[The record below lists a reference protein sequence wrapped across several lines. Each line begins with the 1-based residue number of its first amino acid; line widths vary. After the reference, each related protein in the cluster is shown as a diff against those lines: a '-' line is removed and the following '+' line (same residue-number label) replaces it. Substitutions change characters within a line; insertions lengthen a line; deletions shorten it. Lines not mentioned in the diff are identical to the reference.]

1 MRTRTNP
8 WRNLST
14 WQNTFDQMFE
24 DSFNRTFAPWANQED
39 GGWQNLDLDV
49 SENEDNLLIEASLPG
64 INPDDVEISVHN
76 NILTIKGET
85 KFERENGDGKNGQ
98 DEDNKY
104 HLRERR
110 YGSFYRTV
118 QLPLEVNADQ
128 AEANFKNGVL
138 HLTLPKVEEVKPKRI
153 SVKAS

>member
-1 MRTRTNP
+1 MT
-8 WRNLST
+8 T
-14 WQNTFDQMFE
+14 WQNTFDRMLE
-24 DSFNRTFAPWANQED
+24 DSFTRAFTPWFNQED
-39 GGWQNLDLDV
+39 GGWQNLDLDI
-49 SENEDNLLIEASLPG
+49 SENDDNLIIEAALPG

-76 NILTIKGET
+76 NVLTIKGET
-85 KFERENGDGKNGQ
+85 KFEREEGNGEEG
-98 DEDNKY
+98 KY

-118 QLPLEVNADQ
+118 QLPIEVNADA

-138 HLTLPKVEEVKPKRI
+138 HLSLPKVEEVKPKRI

>member
-1 MRTRTNP
+1 MRYLVRTRTNP
-8 WRNLST
+8 WRDLAT
-14 WQNTFDQMFE
+14 WQNTFDRMFE
-24 DSFNRTFAPWANQED
+24 DSFSRTLAPWFNQED
-39 GGWQNLDLDV
+39 GGWQNLDLDI
-49 SENEDNLLIEASLPG
+49 SENEENLLIEASLPG

-85 KFERENGDGKNGQ
+85 KFEREEGK
-98 DEDNKY
+98 DEEGKY

-118 QLPLEVNADQ
+118 QLPLEVNADA

-138 HLTLPKVEEVKPKRI
+138 HLTLPKVEEAKPKRI
-153 SVKAS
+153 NVKAS